1 MKCFH
6 PITLVLDGRRQFVP
20 CGKCN
25 FCLEQRRAHW
35 SFRLQMEMKYAT
47 DKCYFVTLTYNDQ
60 KIPITPT
67 GLPTLEKSHFQLFL
81 KRFRHYAPERSVR
94 YYAVGEYGS
103 RTSRPHYHALLFNIP
118 LLAIQNTERVWR
130 LGQVYVGTVTPAS
143 IHYVAKYHVNAI
155 SDQELNGRAPPF
167 ALMSRKPGIGAGYFE
182 SHTEWHIYADRLYTQ
197 IDGFKRSLPRYY
209 RNKMFADRII
219 DVSQLPSEVKVY
231 YDELEKLSH
240 HHSDPHAYYNEQRR
254 HAHDSV
260 KHKSNSKDKL

>member
-35 SFRLQMEMKYAT
+35 SFRLQMEMKNAT
-47 DKCYFVTLTYNDQ
+47 DKCYFVTLTYDDS
-60 KIPITPT
+60 KLPITVS
-67 GLPTLEKSHFQLFL
+67 GLATLDKKEIQDFH
-81 KRFRHYAPERSVR
+81 KRLRHVSTFR
-94 YYAVGEYGS
+94 YYTVGEYGT
-103 RTSRPHYHALLFNIP
+103 RTFRPHYHSLMFSLSEKGVNF
-118 LLAIQNTERVWR
+118 LERCWQN
-130 LGQVYVGTVTPAS
+130 GHVYVGTVTPAS